1 MTGAHSTG
9 ERFRDTMA
17 LLFVFLV
24 CCPLSNP
31 QDGSVD
37 TTGTNVGST
46 ATFACNVG
54 FLLIGANA
62 TVCNSSGMWS
72 EAMPICQKGKN
83 YILLELFVLECVRDI
98 SKLKLIKLGV
108 TLLFFA

>member
-9 ERFRDTMA
+9 DQFRDTMA
-17 LLFVFLV
+17 LLLVFLV

-37 TTGTNVGST
+37 TAGTSVGST
-46 ATFACNVG
+46 ATYSCNVG
-54 FLLIGANA
+54 FLLDGANA

-72 EAMPICQKGKN
+72 EAMPICQKGKI
-83 YILLELFVLECVRDI
+83 YILLEIFVLE
-98 SKLKLIKLGV
+98 
-108 TLLFFA
+108 

>member
-9 ERFRDTMA
+9 EQFRDTMA

-37 TTGTNVGST
+37 TTGTSVGST
-46 ATFACNVG
+46 ATYACNVR
-54 FLLIGANA
+54 FLLDGANT

-72 EAMPICQKGKN
+72 EAMPICQKGKI
-83 YILLELFVLECVRDI
+83 YIYWKYL
-98 SKLKLIKLGV
+98 S
-108 TLLFFA
+108 